1 MQSRLRV
8 HGHPIQPMLVTF
20 PFGLFVC
27 ATVFDLADVLG
38 GPAFLGLVGYWTAVA
53 ALVAAGLAA
62 VAGMVDLWDAPGD
75 PTRRTAVTDP
85 TRRTAVTFNLVNAGV
100 AVLFVFACL
109 IRSRVPEH
117 GATGGLL
124 LVELLGLL
132 LGAVGVRL
140 GGSLVRQFDQ
150 GRGEPTSFEGF
161 GPPASSVA
169 GGFGRRR
176 GG

>member
-27 ATVFDLADVLG
+27 ATVFDLTDVLG

-75 PTRRTAVTDP
+75 PTRRTAVT
-85 TRRTAVTFNLVNAGV
+85 FNLVNAGV

-109 IRSRVPEH
+109 IRTRVPEH

-132 LGAVGVRL
+132 LGAAGVRL
-140 GGSLVRQFDQ
+140 GSSLVRQFDQ

>member
-20 PFGLFVC
+20 PYGLFVC
-27 ATVFDLADVLG
+27 ATVFDLADVVG
-38 GPAFLGLVGYWTAVA
+38 GPAILGLVGYWTAVA
-53 ALVAAGLAA
+53 ALVAGGLATA
-62 VAGMVDLWDAPGD
+62 AGMIDLWDVPG
-75 PTRRTAVTDP
+75 DP
-85 TRRTAVTFNLVNAGV
+85 TRRTAVTFNLVNAAV

-109 IRSRVPEH
+109 IRSGVPEH
-117 GATGGLL
+117 GASAGMVA
-124 LVELLGLL
+124 VELLGLL
-132 LGAVGVRL
+132 VGAVGVRL

-150 GRGEPTSFEGF
+150 GRAEPTSFDGF